1 MEARIRPG
9 KPATSCAGC
18 FAWGVLPGR
27 TCRSCSTFTRL
38 HQPGECAACGR
49 IVAVKKGYC
58 RLCWLQASFEA
69 KAAGRVTA
77 LEPILRQVRCQQ
89 LFFSGMHRI
98 RQPGP
103 LLGKQGRRK
112 LRPQP
117 ARAGNGAT
125 PAGWVQLRLPINIP
139 RDYSRFD
146 RRQHADLA
154 NPTLAWA
161 RQAARALGEA
171 RGWSHWLAK
180 DVDRALVILLS
191 GHPAGDTIRFSEL
204 APALR
209 HRGLGVERA
218 AEILDHL
225 GLLDDDRVPAFE
237 AWLDRKLDGMTPG
250 IRRDAGNWIRTLRD
264 GGPRTHARS
273 PETIW
278 SYLNDIR
285 PILLGWSDRYGHL
298 REVTRAD
305 ILAVADSLHGS
316 RRHFTLSVL
325 RSLFRHCKTNGTV
338 FRNPTS
344 RIRHAGRDYGVI
356 QPLQPQDIKAAIAAA
371 VTPANRLAL
380 VLAAVHAARTKDI
393 RELQL
398 DDVDLGNRRLVLAGR
413 ARPLDDL
420 TYRALIDW
428 LGYRRTDWPHTA
440 NPHLLINRLTAVKTS
455 PVGKVWLTKAFW
467 GLQATLE
474 RLHADRQLEE
484 SLVHGPD
491 PLHLAAVFGIH
502 ENTAIRYA
510 NAARQLLTTAA
521 EEQDPG
527 GPPRT
532 QRTEPP

>member
-1 MEARIRPG
+1 
-9 KPATSCAGC
+9 
-18 FAWGVLPGR
+18 V
-27 TCRSCSTFTRL
+27 
-38 HQPGECAACGR
+38 
-49 IVAVKKGYC
+49 
-58 RLCWLQASFEA
+58 
-69 KAAGRVTA
+69 
-77 LEPILRQVRCQQ
+77 
-89 LFFSGMHRI
+89 
-98 RQPGP
+98 
-103 LLGKQGRRK
+103 
-112 LRPQP
+112 
-117 ARAGNGAT
+117 
-125 PAGWVQLRLPINIP
+125 
-139 RDYSRFD
+139 
-146 RRQHADLA
+146 
-154 NPTLAWA
+154 
-161 RQAARALGEA
+161 
-171 RGWSHWLAK
+171 
-180 DVDRALVILLS
+180 VILLS
-191 GHPAGDTIRFSEL
+191 SHAAGDTIRFSEL

-209 HRGLGVERA
+209 HRGLGVERT

-237 AWLDRKLDGMTPG
+237 AWLDRKLDGMAPG
-250 IRRDAGNWIRTLRD
+250 IRRDTENWIRTLR
-264 GGPRTHARS
+264 
-273 PETIW
+273 
-278 SYLNDIR
+278 N
-285 PILLGWSDRYGHL
+285 GWSNRYGHL
-298 REVTRAD
+298 REVTRDD

-338 FRNPTS
+338 FRDPTS
-344 RIRHAGRDYGVI
+344 RIRHNGRDYGVI

-398 DDVDLGNRRLVLAGR
+398 DDADLGNRRLVLADR

-420 TYRALIDW
+420 THQALTDW
-428 LGYRRTDWPHTA
+428 LDYRRTHWPHTA

-455 PVGKVWLTKAFW
+455 PVGKVWLTKTFW

-521 EEQDPG
+521 EEQDPQL
-527 GPPRT
+527 PRT
-532 QRTEPP
+532 QRTDPP